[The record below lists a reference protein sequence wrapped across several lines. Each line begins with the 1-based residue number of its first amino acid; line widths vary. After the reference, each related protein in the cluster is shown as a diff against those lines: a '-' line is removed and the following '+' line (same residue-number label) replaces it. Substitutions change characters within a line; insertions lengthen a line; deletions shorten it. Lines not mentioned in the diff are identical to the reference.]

1 MAPQCAHYYHAMT
14 QYFIE
19 YHNLYRIVLIR
30 PHLGAES
37 RSSPEKYGLVGCKAK
52 CGIHCWERWK
62 NAIVFS
68 NCCHGFFYSHPSPL
82 KLPCQLS
89 GEKHIG
95 QLWLL
100 VSSKRW
106 VAGFLPVQIIP
117 LHLGLESTC
126 LLLFL
131 ELHLLLA
138 SVWHHNF
145 IILIYLAFGLSFNP
159 NLGLCIRGY
168 WPLLGESK
176 NSGTVLQ
183 WCIIQS
189 PTMESSL
196 PTSGSH
202 NPPQYVQLR
211 TQLQPSPR
219 EIPAHLPL
227 SSTGAR
233 AAWSG
238 GSGQNGWHRSKR

>member
-1 MAPQCAHYYHAMT
+1 M
-14 QYFIE
+14 
-19 YHNLYRIVLIR
+19 
-30 PHLGAES
+30 
-37 RSSPEKYGLVGCKAK
+37 
-52 CGIHCWERWK
+52 
-62 NAIVFS
+62 FS

-117 LHLGLESTC
+117 LHLGLVSTC
-126 LLLFL
+126 LLLFW

-159 NLGLCIRGY
+159 NLGLCIRGPGDTGPCSVKAKIQAQCCNDALY
-168 WPLLGESK
+168 
-176 NSGTVLQ
+176 NHQ
-183 WCIIQS
+183 W
-189 PTMESSL
+189 SSL

-211 TQLQPSPR
+211 TQLQPWPR
-219 EIPAHLPL
+219 EIPPHLPL